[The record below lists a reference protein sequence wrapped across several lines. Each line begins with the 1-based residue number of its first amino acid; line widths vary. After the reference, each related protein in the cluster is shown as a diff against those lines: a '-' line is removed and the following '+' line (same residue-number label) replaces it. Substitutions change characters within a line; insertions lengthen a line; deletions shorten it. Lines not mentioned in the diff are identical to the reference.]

1 MEIQKQTLDPH
12 RLVLITGVGGVG
24 KSSLILGL
32 GLNGFRKGGL
42 VDFLNTRTICKD
54 DIADSFTAE
63 RGQEYLKKYRDL
75 VYQKLFEEVSKCIQ
89 TGTVLVDASFEKTIQ
104 SNGWCNLYRD
114 LALKRGAILRVVRLT
129 AAPNLL
135 WKQMT
140 ERNSPYDQHKDLGS
154 PASLARWYDEHE
166 PVCKACLPEGS
177 LEIENKGNF
186 GQLVQGV
193 LAYIRKS

>member
-63 RGQEYLKKYRDL
+63 RGQEYLKKYPVSYILKDVLLDPQYRPEKL
-75 VYQKLFEEVSKCIQ
+75 GAKRVYSDGRFE
-89 TGTVLVDASFEKTIQ
+89 
-104 SNGWCNLYRD
+104 LY
-114 LALKRGAILRVVRLT
+114 
-129 AAPNLL
+129 
-135 WKQMT
+135 
-140 ERNSPYDQHKDLGS
+140 Y
-154 PASLARWYDEHE
+154 
-166 PVCKACLPEGS
+166 LP
-177 LEIENKGNF
+177 
-186 GQLVQGV
+186 
-193 LAYIRKS
+193 